1 MPETDE
7 MQAEPSDAA
16 EGGIS
21 REDVRW
27 LFDSLMRVPLWW
39 LVVVSIAVVL
49 SCLTVAR
56 AAGGSYIVT
65 FAVTTTAVALLG
77 VMWLPAVIR
86 VLAIVFRKGRLF
98 GFEISGAGME
108 GFLALIARHKPAGV
122 TFLATQPQIE
132 PEADWP
138 EADFEVPESEAEWED
153 EDRPKARAIPAWVE
167 AGDRIYEDNRDI
179 FLVHQIRSSR
189 CRGRSKTPTSPAR
202 TGSRSCA
209 SGCSARR
216 RPVPWRH
223 SRNTA
228 RTSSSPTPS
237 SSSSRR

>member
-1 MPETDE
+1 MPATDE

-49 SCLTVAR
+49 SCLTVTR

-108 GFLALIARHKPAGV
+108 GFLVRIARHKPAGV

-167 AGDRIYEDNRDI
+167 ARDRIYEDNRDI
-179 FLVHQIRSSR
+179 FLVHQIQPSKRPEQLYDLFVFLAGAHGVQPADIVDQADFFLGRYWGTRSSR
-189 CRGRSKTPTSPAR
+189 SAIPA
-202 TGSRSCA
+202 
-209 SGCSARR
+209 SARR
-216 RPVPWRH
+216 
-223 SRNTA
+223 SE
-228 RTSSSPTPS
+228 
-237 SSSSRR
+237 